1 MKVLKFYADWCAP
14 CKAQTKVIEQAKD
27 KIKTKIEEVDID
39 NNIFLATQFNVRG
52 VPIMVMV
59 DDDEKEI
66 KRISGFQPEEKLL
79 EWLHS

>member
-52 VPIMVMV
+52 VPTMVMV